1 MLGLPHRAGATYKG
15 FVRAARYVLTGMVL
29 ATVACGPKAEIALG
43 ELTPTERR
51 DLYDRLCASCHGP
64 EGRGDGPVAKDL
76 IVRPAN
82 LATLAARH
90 GGEFPR
96 EAVVNVLSGQRRMA
110 AHGTREMP
118 VWGQRL
124 APAES
129 PVAAAAQ
136 LEQARMITALT
147 AYVASLQH

>member
-1 MLGLPHRAGATYKG
+1 MRTPS
-15 FVRAARYVLTGMVL
+15 YVLTGLVL

-43 ELTPTERR
+43 ELTATEKR

-82 LATLAARH
+82 LSTLAARH
-90 GGEFPR
+90 GGTFPR
-96 EAVVNVLSGQRRMA
+96 EKVVNTLSGQLRVA

-124 APAES
+124 APGES
-129 PVAAAAQ
+129 PAAAAAQ
-136 LEQARMITALT
+136 LEQARMITGLT
-147 AYVASLQH
+147 DYVASLQR

>member
-1 MLGLPHRAGATYKG
+1 VFTGL
-15 FVRAARYVLTGMVL
+15 VL

-43 ELTPTERR
+43 ELTATERR

-64 EGRGDGPVAKDL
+64 EGLGDGPVAKDL

-82 LATLAARH
+82 LSTLAARH
-90 GGEFPR
+90 GGAFPR
-96 EAVVNVLSGQRRMA
+96 EKVVNVLSGQRRVG

-124 APAES
+124 APGDS
-129 PVAAAAQ
+129 PAAAAAQ
-136 LEQARMITALT
+136 LEQARMITAL
-147 AYVASLQH
+147 ADYVASLQH

>member
-1 MLGLPHRAGATYKG
+1 MRRTS
-15 FVRAARYVLTGMVL
+15 YVLTGMML

-51 DLYDRLCASCHGP
+51 DLYDRLCAACHGP
-64 EGRGDGPVAKDL
+64 DGHGDGPVAADL
-76 IVRPAN
+76 LVRPAN
-82 LATLAARH
+82 LSTLAARN
-90 GGEFPR
+90 GGTFPR
-96 EAVVNVLSGQRRMA
+96 EKVVNVLSGQRQIR

-124 APAES
+124 APAEN
-129 PVAAAAQ
+129 PAAVAAQ

-147 AYVASLQH
+147 DYVASLQH

>member
-1 MLGLPHRAGATYKG
+1 
-15 FVRAARYVLTGMVL
+15 VRAPGYVLTGMLL

-43 ELTPTERR
+43 ELTATQRR

-64 EGRGDGPVAKDL
+64 DGRGDGPVAKDL
-76 IVRPAN
+76 VVRPAD
-82 LATLAARH
+82 LTTLAARH
-90 GGEFPR
+90 GGTFPR
-96 EAVVNVLSGQRRMA
+96 ERVVNVLSGQRRVA

-129 PVAAAAQ
+129 PAAAAAQ

-147 AYVASLQH
+147 DYVASLQH